1 MTFRGQRLVAV
12 GLLLGVLSAGAR
24 AEKEPLSP
32 EELRETATHVVVGQ
46 AAQVF
51 ARTEKVNNYE
61 YTRYVAEIRIDEVE
75 KGDGIKPGELM
86 YVRYWRKRWLGP
98 GNPPPG
104 TAGHSGRPTAGQ
116 TLRIYAAK
124 NAYDGFGTTK
134 DGGYNVIG
142 ANGFEKIK
150 TLAKKAE

>member
-1 MTFRGQRLVAV
+1 MFYCGQRLVAA
-12 GLLLGVLSAGAR
+12 GLLWGVLAGSVR

-32 EELRETATHVVVGQ
+32 EELRETATHVVVGK
-46 AAQVF
+46 AAQIF

-61 YTRYVAEIRIDEVE
+61 YTRYVAEIRVGKVE

-98 GNPPPG
+98 GNPPPD
-104 TAGHSGRPTAGQ
+104 TSGHSGRPTAGQ

-124 NAYDGFGTTK
+124 NAYDGFGTAK

-142 ANGFEKIK
+142 ANGFEAA
-150 TLAKKAE
+150 TADAKE